1 MRAAV
6 ETAQISTFHA
16 MGAEDDMFSSL
27 HCQFDTS
34 VSQRPEE
41 SIPTVDRQ
49 SIYKKD
55 AHHPLGPPSET
66 HLVVER
72 IVV

>member
-1 MRAAV
+1 
-6 ETAQISTFHA
+6 
-16 MGAEDDMFSSL
+16 MFSPL
-27 HCQFDTS
+27 HCQFDSS

-49 SIYKKD
+49 GIYKRD
-55 AHHPLGPPSET
+55 AYHPLGPPSEA
-66 HLVVER
+66 HLVVEM